1 MGVAVGLGLFE
12 FPFSTPAA
20 FWRWIDLCESGG
32 VDSIWQSDRISG
44 REPMLECMSMMAALA
59 GGTRRLKFGMFVASV
74 GLRDPLLLAKQ
85 CATIDVL
92 SEGRLLPAFGVGNP
106 RSDDWRATDTEP
118 TGAGRR
124 ADEALDVIAALWR
137 GESVDYDG
145 EFHRYVQAS
154 IRPLPVQKHLPLW
167 IGGHSKAA
175 MRRTARIGTGW
186 VGGTQPPDQTSEV
199 VLGIKSALKVSGR
212 RIDEDH
218 YGAGFSFR
226 FGTEK
231 EPVVAEEIERL
242 RAYTPGRDPRT
253 AMAIGGTGE
262 IMQRLADFV
271 QAGVSKFVLR
281 PIGVGDDDLIEQT
294 KLLIEQI
301 LPRVSELDS
310 ISVST
315 RCAENPSG

>member
-12 FPFSTPAA
+12 FPFSTAAA

-44 REPMLECMSMMAALA
+44 REPMVECMSLMAALA
-59 GGTRRLKFGMFVASV
+59 GRTRRVKFGMFVASA

-106 RSDDWRATDTEP
+106 RSDDWGATATE
-118 TGAGRR
+118 TKGAGRR

-137 GESVDYDG
+137 GESVDFDG
-145 EFHRYVQAS
+145 EFHRYCQAS
-154 IRPLPVQKHLPLW
+154 ICPLPVQKHLPLW

-186 VGGTQPPDQTSEV
+186 VGGTQPPDQTGEV
-199 VLGIKSALKVSGR
+199 VLGIKSALEISGR
-212 RIDEDH
+212 LIDADH

-231 EPVVAEEIERL
+231 EPVVAREIARL
-242 RAYTPGRDPRT
+242 ASYTPGRAPRT
-253 AMAIGGTGE
+253 AMAIGGAPE
-262 IMQRLADFV
+262 IMQRLREFV
-271 QAGVSKFVLR
+271 DVGVSKFVLR
-281 PIGVGDDDLIEQT
+281 PMGEGDDDLFQQT
-294 KLLIEQI
+294 KCLIERI
-301 LPRVSELDS
+301 LPRVSELDDTS
-310 ISVST
+310 
-315 RCAENPSG
+315 E